1 MQEPQL
7 LLDLS
12 VSYGYNSP
20 MISHESQVP
29 VEESESP
36 GPDWTALRLV
46 AAGQAGFFTAA
57 QAAETGFSKQL
68 LSMHTAKGKF
78 QRPLRGIY
86 RFADFSRIER
96 PLTPVER
103 AQDDLVVAW
112 LWSGSCGVVSH
123 ESALLLHD
131 LSDAFPSR
139 IHLTLPT
146 EDASRRRE
154 VPPSFILH
162 FADLT
167 AGDQVWMGPI
177 PVTTP
182 ARTVLDVAAR
192 HGDADLVQQ
201 AIDQGM
207 RRGAF
212 RLWDVVPAI
221 EYARSFDTPG
231 WRVFPEAVADLGDAW
246 FMHAFSGNRPAAPPT
261 DWPTLA
267 REVVERHGGRLYGQ
281 AHHCAT
287 GTLSVHVVWP
297 IDQGPSATTV
307 EALRQELRAVL
318 GWR

>member
-1 MQEPQL
+1 
-7 LLDLS
+7 
-12 VSYGYNSP
+12 
-20 MISHESQVP
+20 MISHETQSP
-29 VEESESP
+29 VEDSETP

-46 AAGQAGFFTAA
+46 AAAQAGFFTAA

-68 LSMHTAKGKF
+68 LSMHTAKGRF

-112 LWSGSCGVVSH
+112 LWSGSRGVVSH

-131 LSDAFPSR
+131 LSDALPAR
-139 IHLTLPT
+139 IHITLPT
-146 EDASRRRE
+146 EDAHRRRE

-162 FADLT
+162 FADLA

-192 HGDADLVQQ
+192 HGDADLVRQ
-201 AIDQGM
+201 AIDQGL

-212 RLWDVVPAI
+212 QLWDVVPAI

-231 WRVFPEAVADLGDAW
+231 WRVFPEALADLGHGSVL
-246 FMHAFSGNRPAAPPT
+246 HAFSGNRPGAPPT

-267 REVVERHGGRLYGQ
+267 REVVERHDGRLYYQ
-281 AHHCAT
+281 AHHPRT

-297 IDQGPSATTV
+297 MDAGPDAAAV
-307 EALRQELRAVL
+307 DALRQELQAVL